1 MWDGSPMHVDG
12 EGIFDGAVKGK
23 GFRKGKTPNLQPA
36 RRHSSLRMTRPGVI
50 CRQREDFF

>member
-36 RRHSSLRMTRPGVI
+36 RRHSSLRMTRLGVI
-50 CRQREDFF
+50 SRQ